1 MWFVSASVGDS
12 DVVLYGLHRVLVDLF
27 ELRFLAGLPGLVSG
41 PGALVA
47 AVWIFFVSEAG
58 FPDVRHDIVV
68 VAEVGVFGSSGHPE
82 RGGGPEGFESSA
94 ERDGAEEVF
103 VTGVTPFNIY
113 SFGFPLVLVRN
124 AHYIYGGL

>member
-47 AVWIFFVSEAG
+47 AVWVFFVSEAG
-58 FPDVRHDIVV
+58 FPDVRHDVV
-68 VAEVGVFGSSGHPE
+68 GVAEMRVFCSSGHPE
-82 RGGGPEGFESSA
+82 
-94 ERDGAEEVF
+94 
-103 VTGVTPFNIY
+103 
-113 SFGFPLVLVRN
+113 
-124 AHYIYGGL
+124 